1 MKRLIL
7 ISTALCCV
15 TLSGCVHHDR
25 HRHPSPRAA
34 RVVVPAPVVVV
45 PVPVVVDSK
54 AGKHCPP
61 GQAKKG
67 KC

>member
-7 ISTALCCV
+7 ISTALGCV
-15 TLSGCVHHDR
+15 MLSGCAIHDR
-25 HRHPSPRAA
+25 HRHPVPRGA

-45 PVPVVVDSK
+45 PVPVVVDTK
-54 AGKHCPP
+54 PAKHCPP

>member
-7 ISTALCCV
+7 MSAALCCV
-15 TLSGCVHHDR
+15 TLSGCAIHDR
-25 HRHPSPRAA
+25 HGHPSPRAA
-34 RVVVPAPVVVV
+34 RVVLPAPVVVV

-54 AGKHCPP
+54 AAKHCPP

-67 KC
+67 NC